1 MRVIIKEPGKPARFG
16 VIANELKALQNAVGG
31 YIETVTVTTDVVL
44 IVNEEGLLYDLPE
57 NRVLGYPFRGT
68 VVVAGVKGEEFTD
81 CPIEAMR
88 GIFGGAA

>member
-1 MRVIIKEPGKPARFG
+1 MRVIIKEPGKQARWG
-16 VIANELKALQNAVGG
+16 WLDNTLPALQEAVGG

-68 VVVAGVKGEEFTD
+68 VVACGVKGDEFAD
-81 CPIEAMR
+81 VPIEAMSV
-88 GIFGGAA
+88 FTEVTA

>member
-16 VIANELKALQNAVGG
+16 IIANELKALQNAVGG
-31 YIETVTVTTDVVL
+31 YIQTVRVNTDTVL

-68 VVVAGVKGEEFTD
+68 VVACGVKGDEFTD
-81 CPIEAMR
+81 AAIEDM
-88 GIFGGAA
+88 GIFLGVDA